1 MLKGKMRL
9 VALMLI
15 CSLIMSG
22 CQSKEKDSGLNAAR
36 QQKSDGKLQVVTT
49 IFPYYDFA
57 RQVAGE
63 YADVTMIVPAGMDT
77 HSFEPTAEDMVTI
90 GQADVLIYNG
100 GELEGWVPQV
110 IEAAENENLFVD
122 AMIDYVDADGE
133 VDAEDTHSDEIH
145 DADDNDDSLA
155 EEIAEEKAEA
165 QEERREDELEAT
177 RKINHDVD
185 EYDDL
190 TEEDTLSEHNAGD
203 GHSHDD
209 GDEHIWTSPENAK
222 EIVEQIAKDLG
233 KADEKHKE
241 EYLKNAEKY
250 IAEIDRIDQEIES
263 VVDRANSRYLVFA
276 DRFPLRHFVEEY
288 DLDYI
293 AAFSGCGSETE
304 PSAETIAHLTDIVKE
319 RQIPVILK
327 IELTSSKVADSI
339 AEASGAQVRTFS
351 TCHNVTKEE
360 MADGVTYVSLMEQNV
375 AILKE
380 ALGVK

>member
-1 MLKGKMRL
+1 MRRKKSI
-9 VALMLI
+9 VALALV
-15 CSLIMSG
+15 CSLMLAG
-22 CQSKEKDSGLNAAR
+22 CQSGGGSKEGLKPVRDN
-36 QQKSDGKLQVVTT
+36 KTEDKLQVVTT

-90 GQADVLIYNG
+90 GKADVLIYNG

-110 IEAAENENLFVD
+110 IEAAGNEKLFVD
-122 AMIDYVDADGE
+122 AMIDYVDLDGE
-133 VDAEDTHSDEIH
+133 VDAEENPSDEIDDIH
-145 DADDNDDSLA
+145 DKDDSLA
-155 EEIAEEKAEA
+155 EELAEEHAEE
-165 QEERREDELEAT
+165 QEERREDESEAIRRNQMDMDDHDEEALEH
-177 RKINHDVD
+177 HD
-185 EYDDL
+185 E
-190 TEEDTLSEHNAGD
+190 TS
-203 GHSHDD
+203 HSHDD

-222 EIVEQIAKDLG
+222 EIVEQIARDLG

-250 IAEIDRIDQEIES
+250 IKEIGRIDQELES
-263 VVDRANSRYLVFA
+263 VVDRASSRYLVFA
-276 DRFPLRHFVEEY
+276 DRFPLRHFVDEY

-293 AAFSGCGSETE
+293 AAFAGCGSETE
-304 PSAETIAHLTDIVKE
+304 PSAETIANLTDIVKE

-339 AEASGAQVRTFS
+339 AEATGAQVRTFS

-360 MADGVTYVSLMEQNV
+360 MTDGVTYVSLMEQNISV
-375 AILKE
+375 LKE
-380 ALGVK
+380 ALGVR

>member
-1 MLKGKMRL
+1 MIKGNKRLLAFALACSMLMTGCRSDGKN
-9 VALMLI
+9 
-15 CSLIMSG
+15 
-22 CQSKEKDSGLNAAR
+22 DGLKPVR
-36 QQKSDGKLQVVTT
+36 QNKTDGKLQVVTT

-90 GQADVLIYNG
+90 GQADILIYNG

-110 IEAAENENLFVD
+110 IEAAGNEKLFVD
-122 AMIDYVDADGE
+122 AMIDYVDIDGE
-133 VDAEDTHSDEIH
+133 VDVEDLHLDKNH
-145 DADDNDDSLA
+145 DADDDSLA
-155 EEIAEEKAEA
+155 EEIEEELVEG
-165 QEERREDELEAT
+165 QEEHREDELEAA
-177 RKINHDVD
+177 RKVD
-185 EYDDL
+185 RDIDGDDDL
-190 TEEDTLSEHNAGD
+190 TRDGHLQEEHVED
-203 GHSHDD
+203 GHSHDN
-209 GDEHIWTSPENAK
+209 GDEHIWTSPDNAK
-222 EIVEQIAKDLG
+222 EIVKQIAKDFG

-250 IAEIDRIDQEIES
+250 IAEIERVDQELEA
-263 VVDRANSRYLVFA
+263 VVDRASSHYLVFA

-293 AAFSGCGSETE
+293 AAFAGCGSETE

-339 AEASGAQVRTFS
+339 AEASGAKVRTFS
-351 TCHNVTKEE
+351 TCHNVTKDE

-375 AILKE
+375 GVLQE